1 MLRLVAATV
10 RRSAIGWQRYT
21 SREMSSASIP
31 SRVRTLLSKAPKG
44 FENFFPKGKGKP
56 KPSRSGKSSKDNK
69 SSKDSSDKKRST
81 SGGGKGPESEE
92 NELMKFLQDPSNRP
106 LIVAAAVL
114 GGTSLLVLNSGP
126 QLREINFQEFRRTY
140 LELGRVEKLVIAN
153 KNIVKVY
160 TRDTTNPQEPTAY
173 FTIGSV
179 ESFERQLDQAQR
191 EMGIAP
197 AQMLPVSYVTETNIA
212 KEMLKFAPTLLILG
226 VMIYFFRRASSS
238 MSAGMGSPGA
248 KGGPFGFGKSTAKQ
262 LNKETNI
269 SVGFADVAGCE
280 EAKIEIMEFVN
291 FLKNP
296 EQYEKL
302 GAKIPK
308 GAILSGPPGTGKTL
322 LAKATAG
329 EADVPFYSIS
339 GSEFL
344 EMFVGVGPARV
355 RDLFGEAR
363 KNAPCIIFIDE
374 IDAVGRARSKSGGF
388 GGGNDERENTLNQ
401 MLVEMDGMESS
412 ESVVVLAGTNR
423 PDILDPALLRPG
435 RFDRQITIDLPD
447 IKGRRSI
454 FNVHLAPIKASL
466 DKDELA
472 KKLATFTPGFSGAD
486 IANVCNEAALIA
498 ARYLSTEVALT
509 HFEQAIERVIAG
521 LEKKTR
527 VLSLDEKRTVAYHE
541 AGHAVCGWYL
551 EHADPLL
558 KVSIIPRGSA
568 ALGYAQYLPQEKFL
582 FSTQQ
587 LMDRMCMMLGG
598 RVAEQLVFGRITTG
612 AQDDLQKVTRL
623 AYSQIAVYGMN
634 NKVGNLSFKMP
645 DDNEPSFDKPY
656 SEATAQMIDEEARNL
671 VQGAYQRTLDLLTEK
686 RESVEKVAQLLLEKE
701 VLSRQDMGELLGD
714 RPFKEKY
721 EYDEFMDDAGND
733 GEEAQL
739 PPGLSHMRER
749 HDDDADGKAAPA

>member
-1 MLRLVAATV
+1 MLRVAASGL
-10 RRSAIGWQRYT
+10 RRSLHGMQYG
-21 SREMSSASIP
+21 P
-31 SRVRTLLSKAPKG
+31 SRTISTTIPAKIRLVLSKAPKG
-44 FENFFPKGKGKP
+44 FENFFKGKNAR
-56 KPSRSGKSSKDNK
+56 PSRTKGNK
-69 SSKDSSDKKRST
+69 SSDKGSENAKSKRSN
-81 SGGGKGPESEE
+81 SNGNKGPTPPEGE
-92 NELMKFLQDPSNRP
+92 NEIMKFLQDPANRP
-106 LIVAAAVL
+106 LIVSAVVL
-114 GGTSLLVLNSGP
+114 GGASMLLLNSGP
-126 QLREINFQEFRRTY
+126 QLREINFQEFRRSY

-153 KNIVKVY
+153 KNVVKVF
-160 TRDTTNPQEPTAY
+160 TRDTANPREPTAF

-179 ESFERQLDQAQR
+179 ESFERQLDMVQR

-197 AQMLPVSYVTETNIA
+197 QQMVPVSYVTETSVA
-212 KEMLKFAPTLLILG
+212 KELLKFGPTLLILG

-238 MSAGMGSPGA
+238 MSSGMGGPGA
-248 KGGPFGFGKSTAKQ
+248 RGGAFGFGKSTAKQ

-269 SVGFADVAGCE
+269 NIGFGDVAGCE

-355 RDLFGEAR
+355 RDLFSEAR

-454 FNVHLAPIKASL
+454 FNVHLKPIESTL
-466 DKDELA
+466 DKDDLA
-472 KKLATFTPGFSGAD
+472 KKLATLTPGFSGAD

-498 ARYLSTEVALT
+498 ARHLATEVNLD

-527 VLSLDEKRTVAYHE
+527 VLSLEEKRTVAYHE

-587 LMDRMCMMLGG
+587 LLDRMCMMLGG
-598 RVAEQLVFGRITTG
+598 RVAEELVFERITTG

-671 VQGAYQRTLDLLTEK
+671 VQSAYQRTLDLLTEK

-701 VLSRQDMGELLGD
+701 VISRADMASLLGD

-721 EYDEFMDDAGND
+721 EYDEFMEDAGND
-733 GEEAQL
+733 GEEAKL
-739 PPGLSHMRER
+739 PPGLRHMS
-749 HDDDADGKAAPA
+749 DDDDSSSGEGKTAPA